1 MSWSGQDGVDD
12 EFVLHGRKTPIRDHP
27 GGYFTNSQKTITTQ
41 DLTQSRTY
49 DPGNYRPSSK
59 TAAMRT
65 YRSDLRRSHSEEDL
79 RIRKTKEEMLQDIFK
94 AEGRALSPSV
104 YELEK
109 SLTDLRLDLSALSNS
124 GSFGKG
130 QLNKSVSF
138 SDKVHEKIV
147 HSDSEDSVDEEL
159 RRLIDRDDEEASTGE
174 RGDGDIPRPLHSK
187 NVTSHEYKWVSDKP
201 AAAHDKQ
208 WYTDPKHLTSEV
220 GYYPTLQ
227 EGGVPP
233 RSVSPVNRT
242 IGRFGS
248 EIADK
253 SAFARVT
260 PTDIA
265 SSATSYPVRLQAPY
279 IIGVKSLRQPKIQP
293 RPQSPV
299 RALSP
304 ALRMERM
311 MEDVEQER
319 GRSRSRTRTSLRTRS
334 TSPALRQSRG
344 RLRSRSSSLSR
355 GRSPSPAPAWKPVLT
370 VKKEAPIFLDDSPL
384 PRKPQRK
391 FSLRQSRSKSKKF
404 TWNSTTP
411 LPEKPMNADS
421 ALKDISKQFLESLEP
436 ETRKYLLEQSI
447 KNNTPLLAEADKL
460 SGRTVSDSPWEKE
473 LARLRLERLRIE
485 EEHLL
490 ELKREDELER
500 IRGPMPKCWHGPN
513 NLPSPAWYEMKTSQ
527 FHYEAKKNNKLLK
540 NSKHWQGMMDYR
552 QELLNASREFSQSVD
567 PHASMGI
574 AL

>member
-500 IRGPMPKCWHGPN
+500 IRGPMPK
-513 NLPSPAWYEMKTSQ
+513 WYEMKTSQ

>member
-12 EFVLHGRKTPIRDHP
+12 DFVLHGRKTPIRDHP
-27 GGYFTNSQKTITTQ
+27 GGYFTNSQKTITTR

-65 YRSDLRRSHSEEDL
+65 YRSDLRRSHSEDDL
-79 RIRKTKEEMLQDIFK
+79 RKTKEEMLQDIFR
-94 AEGRALSPSV
+94 AEGRSLSPSV

-138 SDKVHEKIV
+138 SDKVQEKIV

-174 RGDGDIPRPLHSK
+174 RGAGDIPRPLNSK

-201 AAAHDKQ
+201 AAEHDKQ

-253 SAFARVT
+253 SPFARVT
-260 PTDIA
+260 PADIA
-265 SSATSYPVRLQAPY
+265 SNATSYPVRLQAPY
-279 IIGVKSLRQPKIQP
+279 IIGVKSLKPPKIQP
-293 RPQSPV
+293 RPQSPI

-311 MEDVEQER
+311 MEDVEEER
-319 GRSRSRTRTSLRTRS
+319 GRSRSRTRTSIRTRS
-334 TSPALRQSRG
+334 MSPALRQSRG
-344 RLRSRSSSLSR
+344 RLRSRSSSLTR
-355 GRSPSPAPAWKPVLT
+355 GRSPSPAWKPVLK
-370 VKKEAPIFLDDSPL
+370 VKEEAPVFLDTSPM

-391 FSLRQSRSKSKKF
+391 FSPRQSRSKSKKF

-411 LPEKPMNADS
+411 VPEKPMNADS
-421 ALKDISKQFLESLEP
+421 ALKDISKQFLQSLEP

-460 SGRTVSDSPWEKE
+460 SGRTVKDSPWEKE

-490 ELKREDELER
+490 ELKREEELER
-500 IRGPMPKCWHGPN
+500 IRGPMPK
-513 NLPSPAWYEMKTSQ
+513 WYEMKTSQ
-527 FHYEAKKNNKLLK
+527 FHYEAKKNNKLLR
-540 NSKHWQGMMDYR
+540 NSGHWQDMMDYR

-567 PHASMGI
+567 PHATLGM

>member
-1 MSWSGQDGVDD
+1 MSWSAQDGVDD
-12 EFVLHGRKTPIRDHP
+12 DFVLHGRKTPIRDHP
-27 GGYFTNSQKTITTQ
+27 GGYFTNSQKTITTR

-65 YRSDLRRSHSEEDL
+65 YRSDLRRSHSEDDL
-79 RIRKTKEEMLQDIFK
+79 RKTKEEMLQDIFR
-94 AEGRALSPSV
+94 AEGRSLSPSV

-138 SDKVHEKIV
+138 SDKVQEKIV

-174 RGDGDIPRPLHSK
+174 RGGGDIPRPLNSK

-201 AAAHDKQ
+201 AAEHDKQ

-253 SAFARVT
+253 SPFARVT
-260 PTDIA
+260 PADIA
-265 SSATSYPVRLQAPY
+265 SNATSYPVRLQAPY
-279 IIGVKSLRQPKIQP
+279 IIGVKSLKPPKIQP
-293 RPQSPV
+293 RPQSPI

-311 MEDVEQER
+311 MEDVEEER
-319 GRSRSRTRTSLRTRS
+319 GRSRSRTRTSIRTRS
-334 TSPALRQSRG
+334 MSPALRQSRG
-344 RLRSRSSSLSR
+344 RLRSRSSSLTR
-355 GRSPSPAPAWKPVLT
+355 GRSPSPAWKPVLK
-370 VKKEAPIFLDDSPL
+370 VKEEAPVFLDTSPM

-391 FSLRQSRSKSKKF
+391 FSPRQSRSKSKKF

-411 LPEKPMNADS
+411 VPEKPMNADS
-421 ALKDISKQFLESLEP
+421 ALKDISKQFLQSLEP

-490 ELKREDELER
+490 ELKREEELER
-500 IRGPMPKCWHGPN
+500 IRGPMPK
-513 NLPSPAWYEMKTSQ
+513 WYEMKTSQ
-527 FHYEAKKNNKLLK
+527 FHYEAKKNNKLLR
-540 NSKHWQGMMDYR
+540 NSGHWQDMMDYR

-567 PHASMGI
+567 PHATLGM